1 MSELLIGF
9 GFRQSFDF
17 GEILLPSGNYQLG
30 GRLGS
35 SVLGC
40 SRSVWSDRVTK
51 TSTAVI
57 WQREVHVA
65 ECRETEGAECSSSIP
80 KAFYRGPSSRSIK
93 QLSFLLEFNLQL
105 PFA

>member
-1 MSELLIGF
+1 MSELLIGL

-17 GEILLPSGNYQLG
+17 GELLLPSGNHQLG

-40 SRSVWSDRVTK
+40 SRSVWSDQVTK
-51 TSTAVI
+51 TSMAVI
-57 WQREVHVA
+57 WQREVRVV
-65 ECRETEGAECSSSIP
+65 ERRETEGEECSSSIP
-80 KAFYRGPSSRSIK
+80 KAFYHGPSSHSRK

-105 PFA
+105 PLA